1 LEKNKLYKTILF
13 VLCIVLVVAQL
24 VCFSLGIMVEINAII
39 DAVAIVI
46 SFFIVVVLKKKHGIN
61 KTKEEIKN
69 DIISGVDEIKEI
81 IDKVQDK
88 FDKKEWFMSLFFCCI
103 KFICNFNK
111 FVYNYINSKKT
122 SVFYILEN
130 RNYDV

>member
-1 LEKNKLYKTILF
+1 MEKNKLYKTILF

-88 FDKKEWFMSLFFCCI
+88 FDKKE
-103 KFICNFNK
+103 
-111 FVYNYINSKKT
+111 
-122 SVFYILEN
+122 
-130 RNYDV
+130 